1 MPLRSKRSRSGALTF
16 VTDEK
21 RYLRKDGKVM
31 WALRTLTAVKE
42 GGAPRA
48 VFVTLQDITARKQA
62 REDIAYLAAHDPLTG
77 LFNRLVFHS
86 ELAEAIVLCQADEIV
101 ATLFLDL
108 DDFKVINDTLGHPT
122 GDAILVEMAR
132 RLRTTVAKGDI
143 VARLGGNEFAV
154 LHRAAANEAEVRAL
168 ALRLYDRVT
177 QIYETDGGPVKANVS
192 IGSRWGR
199 AMVRTPTRSSRR
211 RISRSTRPRPPAA
224 AAPIC
229 SSSRRWKNGWSPAR
243 S

>member
-1 MPLRSKRSRSGALTF
+1 MGLAHAHG
-16 VTDEK
+16 
-21 RYLRKDGKVM
+21 GQG
-31 WALRTLTAVKE
+31 

-62 REDIAYLAAHDPLTG
+62 REDIAYLAAHDSLTG

-86 ELAEAIVLCQADEIV
+86 ELAEAIVLYQADEIV

-122 GDAILVEMAR
+122 GDAILVEMAK

-154 LHRAAANEAEVRAL
+154 LHRAAANEARSAPSPC
-168 ALRLYDRVT
+168 AST
-177 QIYETDGGPVKANVS
+177 TA
-192 IGSRWGR
+192 SR
-199 AMVRTPTRSSRR
+199 
-211 RISRSTRPRPPAA
+211 RSTRPMAVR
-224 AAPIC
+224 
-229 SSSRRWKNGWSPAR
+229 
-243 S
+243 